1 MSPGVLGVYQ
11 VEEAKLVDDK
21 YGMLFVL
28 HRILTSNSRQSERIS
43 PTKNFFKVPLDEVIT
58 YF

>member
-1 MSPGVLGVYQ
+1 MLGVYQ